1 VLLLFGCT
9 AAVVCS
15 ALAAATAQRITHAYA
30 WVLVASLLVIDYN
43 TCVHLACVLY
53 VLRGRLQHARRV
65 LATIAVRQVAMFR
78 PIRLHFACVL
88 L

>member
-15 ALAAATAQRITHAYA
+15 ALAAATARRITHAYA
-30 WVLVASLLVIDYN
+30 RVLVASLLVIVYN
-43 TCVHLACVLY
+43 KCAHLACVLC
-53 VLRGRLQHARRV
+53 VLRGRLQHARKV
-65 LATIAVRQVAMFR
+65 LATITVGQVAIFR